1 MTRADRRFPIVLNNI
16 EWLTGFQHPA
26 VPEQTGRTGVVA
38 SARQPAERW
47 REDRFPAKPLVLH
60 SSLFPQ
66 PDTNA
71 YYFQCDCACP
81 DDGFVFQPHTAL
93 QGVGDRPLRHPALHS
108 QVLSDSHTLLFNPF
122 YDQGIAVLNSAA
134 QALWGRFAT
143 PQRVTDVLAG
153 EADSGAFDTIDS
165 LLRFG
170 LLESVGKQLAP
181 RQGAPQ
187 TLSTWIHV
195 TNECN
200 LRCDYCYI
208 NKSNEEMSADVG
220 RSAVDA
226 IFRSAALNGFQ
237 RIKLKFAGGEAM
249 LNWPRVLEMHTY
261 AQERSQQTGIPIETV
276 LLSNGVFV
284 SEEAIEECKARQIR
298 ISISLDG
305 VGEYHDAQRRFANGR
320 GSFAW
325 VDRTIERLIVGG
337 IHPFISITL
346 SNRNAEGLAET
357 VAYALE
363 RQLPFNINFFR
374 DNECATAYGDLRL
387 QDGRII
393 DAILAAF
400 AVIEDNL
407 PDQSLLGYL
416 VDRSQFSTPHN
427 KTCSAGNS
435 YLVIDHKGNIAKCQ
449 MEIERPITDIFAADP
464 LSLLRSSALGVQN
477 LPVEEKE
484 GCRECEWRYWCAG
497 GCPIATYRATGRYDV
512 KSPNCHIYKAI
523 YPAALRLEGL
533 RLLKL
538 ANRYGQIH

>member
-1 MTRADRRFPIVLNNI
+1 N
-16 EWLTGFQHPA
+16 
-26 VPEQTGRTGVVA
+26 
-38 SARQPAERW
+38 
-47 REDRFPAKPLVLH
+47 
-60 SSLFPQ
+60 
-66 PDTNA
+66 
-71 YYFQCDCACP
+71 
-81 DDGFVFQPHTAL
+81 AL
-93 QGVGDRPLRHPALHS
+93 QGIEDMPLRHPSLHS
-108 QVLSDSHTLLFNPF
+108 QILSDNHTLLFNPF
-122 YDQGIAVLNSAA
+122 YDQGVAVLNPAA
-134 QALWGRFAT
+134 HALWARFAT
-143 PQRVTDVLAG
+143 PQRVSGVFAG
-153 EADSGAFDTIDS
+153 VNDSETFNTIDS

-170 LLESVGKQLAP
+170 LLESVNKQLAP

-226 IFRSAALNGFQ
+226 IFRSAAANGFQ
-237 RIKLKFAGGEAM
+237 RVKLKFTGGEAM
-249 LNWPRVLEMHTY
+249 LNWERVLEMHTY
-261 AQERSQQTGIPIETV
+261 AQKRSRETGIPIETV

-305 VGEYHDAQRRFANGR
+305 VGDYHDSQRRFANGR

-325 VDRTIERLIVGG
+325 VDRTIERLIAGG

-346 SNRNAEGLAET
+346 SNRNAAGLAET

-374 DNECATAYGDLRL
+374 DNECAAPYGDLRL
-387 QDGRII
+387 QDEQII
-393 DAILAAF
+393 NAILAAF

-407 PDQSLLGYL
+407 PEQSLLGYL

-427 KTCSAGNS
+427 KTCSAGDS
-435 YLVIDHKGNIAKCQ
+435 YLVINHKGNVAKCQ

-464 LSLLRSSALGVQN
+464 LSLLRSSPQGVQN

-497 GCPIATYRATGRYDV
+497 GCPIATYRATGRYDI

-523 YPAALRLEGL
+523 YPEALRLEGL

-538 ANRYGQIH
+538 ADRYEQFQ